1 METPNVGAPPVVPL
15 PPLQPI
21 APEVQQML
29 VQQLILNAANGMPQ
43 APLQDP
49 ATGKAYTFD
58 PASGMLLELRMPNTI
73 VERLQAQALLGIGM
87 VANSAGRKASGQ
99 ESPEMEQKSD
109 GRTTV
114 TESSK

>member
-1 METPNVGAPPVVPL
+1 M
-15 PPLQPI
+15 
-21 APEVQQML
+21 
-29 VQQLILNAANGMPQ
+29 
-43 APLQDP
+43 DP
-49 ATGKAYTFD
+49 ATGQ
-58 PASGMLLELRMPNTI
+58 LLEIRSPTTI